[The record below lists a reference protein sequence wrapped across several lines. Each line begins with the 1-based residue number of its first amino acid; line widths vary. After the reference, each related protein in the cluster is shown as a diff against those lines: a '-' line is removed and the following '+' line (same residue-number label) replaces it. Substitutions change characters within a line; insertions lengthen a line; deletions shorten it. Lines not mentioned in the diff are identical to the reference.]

1 MPSRDIATIRQIKR
15 VAGHGGHVSYDVEVQ
30 TDDGRIQQLTFSGSI
45 FVGPV
50 ILSIRSHD
58 GQWSRE
64 AIDEPRRF
72 GEFASADWV
81 SHYLNSGRRAVTSAY
96 ASD

>member
-1 MPSRDIATIRQIKR
+1 MSSRNIATIRQIKR
-15 VAGHGGHVSYDVEVQ
+15 IAGHGGHVSYDVEVQ
-30 TDDGRIQQLTFSGSI
+30 TDDGHIQQFTFSGSI

-50 ILSIRSHD
+50 IMSIRSHD

-81 SHYLNSGRRAVTSAY
+81 TGFLNSGRRVATSAY

>member
-1 MPSRDIATIRQIKR
+1 VSIRQIR
-15 VAGHGGHVSYDVEVQ
+15 RIAGDGGHVSYDVEVQ
-30 TDDGRIQQLTFSGSI
+30 TDDGHIQQFTFSGNI

-81 SHYLNSGRRAVTSAY
+81 SRYLNSGRPAATSAY

>member
-1 MPSRDIATIRQIKR
+1 MLSAHDAIQRLQ
-15 VAGHGGHVSYDVEVQ
+15 AGNARFVS
-30 TDDGRIQQLTFSGSI
+30 
-45 FVGPV
+45 
-50 ILSIRSHD
+50 

>member
-1 MPSRDIATIRQIKR
+1 MSNTNFVTIRQISR
-15 VAGHGGHVSYDVEVQ
+15 TAGEAGHVSYDVEIE
-30 TDDGRIQQLTFSGSI
+30 TDDGSVEQFSFSGNI

-50 ILSIRSHD
+50 MLTIRSHD

-64 AIDEPRRF
+64 VIDEPRRF

-81 SHYLNSGRRAVTSAY
+81 SRYLSSGRRAATSAY